1 MYYNGFKVNFIV
13 EEYILGKKLDNFQL
27 ISREL
32 IKKSF
37 EESLVINK
45 EKILSDNNKYNN
57 LLHDFFESFSA
68 NLILKSFDLSDE
80 ELEKGVVGKGNDGG
94 CDGLFLFVNE
104 ELIWDDTPLE
114 NIKKNPII
122 DVCIIQSKFETS
134 FGEDVFHKWKTIIGN
149 LLSLESFKEKDFTK
163 RYNNDVLEFF
173 SRFHNTYIN
182 LITKSPTI
190 NFKFYYVSLGNY
202 IHENVKQL
210 ANEMKEK
217 LKDLYPSHKT
227 SVDVTYVDAKTILE
241 LYDAPTKTD
250 FVLHVAETPIIVEEE
265 KEYIVLTNLNQYFKF
280 ITNENK
286 LIKHIFEANVRDYQG
301 KITVNKEIAETLND
315 ANKDEDFWWL
325 NNGITMLASEIDQRS
340 TKVFEIKN
348 PEIVNGLQTSTE
360 IFNYFTLKINELK
373 EGLEEDKK
381 DEFLKSLDELFKNES
396 RKVLIRIIVP
406 SSESSR
412 DSIILATNS
421 QTSIPKAVLRGT
433 DGIHRQIENYLKTK
447 DLFYDRRKNFYKNEG
462 KPQEKIIS
470 ISFLAQCLI
479 SIVLQ
484 KPNYARARPS
494 TLLDDED
501 TYQKLYLEN
510 HHLDSFYNAA
520 AIGKKVKNTINSFG
534 EYSTSEQSDIS
545 FYVMYICS
553 AKILEKAEISPE
565 SLSKID
571 LNKFSYENIKEC
583 TKFVYKIY
591 KELGGN
597 NKVAKGSE
605 LISKILEDDFIRSPF
620 EVLS

>member
-1 MYYNGFKVNFIV
+1 MT
-13 EEYILGKKLDNFQL
+13 KKLDNTQL

-37 EESLVINK
+37 EESLDTDK
-45 EKILSDNNKYNN
+45 EEILADNHKYNK

-68 NLILKSFDLSDE
+68 NLILKTFDLSDE

-94 CDGLFLFVNE
+94 CDSLFLFVND
-104 ELIWDDTPLE
+104 ELVLDDTPLE
-114 NIKKNPII
+114 NIKKNPVI
-122 DVCIIQSKFETS
+122 DVYIIQSKFETS
-134 FGEDVFHKWKTIIGN
+134 FGEDVFHKWKTVIEN
-149 LLSLESFKEKDFTK
+149 LLSLESFNENDFTR

-190 NFKFYYVSLGNY
+190 NFKFYYVSLGNH

-210 ANEMKEK
+210 ASEMKEK
-217 LKDLYPSHKT
+217 LKSLYPSHKT
-227 SVDVTYVDAKTILE
+227 FVDVNYVDAKTILE

-265 KEYIVLTNLNQYFKF
+265 KEYIVLTSLDQYFKF

-286 LIKHIFEANVRDYQG
+286 IIKHIFEANVRDYQG
-301 KITVNKEIAETLND
+301 KIAVNKEIAETLND
-315 ANKDEDFWWL
+315 IDKDEDFWWL

-360 IFNYFTLKINELK
+360 IFNYFTSKFNDLK
-373 EGLEEDKK
+373 EGLKEDKLIK
-381 DEFLKSLDELFKNES
+381 TLDEELFENED

-406 SSESSR
+406 ASESSR
-412 DSIILATNS
+412 DRIILATNS
-421 QTSIPKAVLRGT
+421 QTAIPKAVLRGT
-433 DGIHRQIENYLKTK
+433 DSIHRQIENYLKTK

-462 KPQEKIIS
+462 KPKEKIIS
-470 ISFLAQCLI
+470 ISFLAQCLM

-501 TYQKLYLEN
+501 TYKELYLN
-510 HHLDSFYNAA
+510 NNYLDSFYNAA
-520 AIGKKVKNTINSFG
+520 AIGKKVKNIINSFG

-545 FYVMYICS
+545 FYVMFVCS
-553 AKILEKAEISPE
+553 AKILGNIKISSE
-565 SLSKID
+565 LLSKID
-571 LNKFSYENIKEC
+571 LNRFSYENLKEC
-583 TKFVYKIY
+583 TEFVYKIY

-605 LISKILEDDFIRSPF
+605 LITRILETDFISTPF
-620 EVLS
+620 EVQHV